1 MRKIKILLVAVS
13 CLCLIMAQKVYAQT
27 SGNDPDIRY
36 RLEMIEK
43 GQVEAV
49 RAELPSLMTN
59 YQNNPGVMY
68 LQAVLTTDGVEASK
82 LFQNIVDNFP
92 KSEWGDDALYKLYQ
106 YYYSTGLYKT
116 AEKKLVQLRQ
126 EYPFS
131 AYATEQ
137 TPMAEEKQ
145 VIKEKPD
152 VKDKADV
159 KERTEVNEK
168 PVIKEKPAVKEKQPE
183 VMIQKGPVQK
193 YSTNFT
199 VQVGA
204 FSTMQNAGE
213 LKAKFEKEGFTSNIF
228 TIVTNGKKL
237 HKVWVGEFQ
246 TYKEAKQFTLEIK
259 NRFNLSSIVV
269 SR

>member
-1 MRKIKILLVAVS
+1 
-13 CLCLIMAQKVYAQT
+13 MAQKTDSRFPGLLCSQHRKINAMRIFIQTIFSTVIVFSLFVPVLFAQT
-27 SGNDPDIRY
+27 NSSEPDIRH

-43 GQVEAV
+43 GQAEAV

-68 LQAVLTTDGVEASK
+68 LQAVLTTDGAEAAK

-106 YYYSTGLYKT
+106 YYYSIGLYKT
-116 AEKKLVQLRQ
+116 ADQKLTQLKE

-131 AYATEQ
+131 AYASENS
-137 TPMAEEKQ
+137 PVMEEKQ
-145 VIKEKPD
+145 AAKEKPT
-152 VKDKADV
+152 VM
-159 KERTEVNEK
+159 K
-168 PVIKEKPAVKEKQPE
+168 PKGAVPKFA
-183 VMIQKGPVQK
+183 
-193 YSTNFT
+193 SSFT

-204 FSTMQNAGE
+204 FSTLQNAGE
-213 LKAKFEKEGFTSNIF
+213 LKARFEKEGYQSNIF
-228 TIVTNGKKL
+228 TIVSNGKKL

-246 TYKEAKQFTLEIK
+246 TIDEARRFNAEIK
-259 NRFNLSSIVV
+259 SKFNLTSIVV